1 MVNIVIIGTGAVA
14 HMRHMPGMKNAQN
27 GKLYGFFDCS
37 IERAKEAARE
47 YGGKV
52 YQSLEEVYADPQVHG
67 VIVCTPPSTH
77 VSCAAGALNAGKYVL
92 LEKPM
97 TFTVEEAR
105 EIGAA
110 EEKSGKK
117 VMMLHVQREYEP
129 HVTAKQLLDR
139 GEIGKL
145 LSYRTF
151 LGNADPNVKN
161 GVKTPWWHNALYNV
175 GIHRIDL
182 MRYITESEVVGVYCH
197 RSRLMIRE
205 WDDASKV
212 TDDHTVGILEH
223 ENGIVGTLITSRTSF
238 HGEDRSTILIGTE
251 GAITTYAGSHD
262 LIVQKSTGETICY
275 DFKSGHVQSTLEI
288 TNIYDE
294 FCRCIEQ
301 NSVPSITARD
311 GIESIRIAAAMEKSD
326 REKKWISLDMI

>member
-1 MVNIVIIGTGAVA
+1 MVNIVIIGTGMVA
-14 HMRHMPGMKNAQN
+14 TKRHMPGMKNAEKGN
-27 GKLYGFFDCS
+27 LYGFFDCNV
-37 IERAKEAARE
+37 ERAQKAANI

-52 YQSLEEVYADPQVHG
+52 YQSIEDVYADPEVDG
-67 VIVCTPPSTH
+67 VIICTPPSTH
-77 VSCAAGALNAGKYVL
+77 MSCAVGALNAGKYVL

-105 EIGAA
+105 AIGEA

-117 VMMLHVQREYEP
+117 VMMLHVQREYDP
-129 HVTAKQLLDR
+129 HTTAKELLSR
-139 GEIGKL
+139 GEIGRL

-161 GVKTPWWHNALYNV
+161 GVKTPWWHNSLYNV

-182 MRYITESEVVGVYCH
+182 MRYITESEVAGVYCH
-197 RSRLMIRE
+197 RSRLMIQE
-205 WDDASKV
+205 WDDESKV
-212 TDDHTVGILEH
+212 TDDHVVGILEH
-223 ENGIVGTLITSRTSF
+223 KNGVVGTFITSRTSF
-238 HGEDRSTILIGTE
+238 HGEDRSTVLIGTE

-262 LIVQKSTGETICY
+262 VIVQKSTGETICY
-275 DFKSGHVQSTLEI
+275 DFKSSHDQSSLEI

-294 FCRCIEQ
+294 FCKCIER
-301 NSVPSITARD
+301 NSTPSITAKD

-326 REKKWISLDMI
+326 LEKKWVSLDEI